1 MTPAAKLA
9 YFLQRS
15 VVRGKVVRAEYFQEQ
30 GLEVFLEK
38 LRAQGWLS
46 LFSNTQMG
54 CSVSELAEFYANC
67 CLLYTSP
74 SPRDGLL
81 SRMPSSA

>member
-1 MTPAAKLA
+1 MFPIIFFLFIGMPILEIFLLIQVGSAIGALA
-9 YFLQRS
+9 TIAIVIFTAVL
-15 VVRGKVVRAEYFQEQ
+15 GTWM
-30 GLEVFLEK
+30 
-38 LRAQGWLS
+38 LRAQGLS
-46 LFSNTQMG
+46 
-54 CSVSELAEFYANC
+54 